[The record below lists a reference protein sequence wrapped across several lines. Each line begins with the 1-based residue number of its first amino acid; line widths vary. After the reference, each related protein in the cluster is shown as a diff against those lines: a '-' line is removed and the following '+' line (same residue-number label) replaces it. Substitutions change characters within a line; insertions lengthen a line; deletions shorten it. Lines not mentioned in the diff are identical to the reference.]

1 MRIDI
6 DEPRAAEQF
15 WEGMREVAASAAR
28 HQDRDLYR
36 SLVKIGRAALAQGA
50 QLVPSCGLFLPC
62 PVCDSVPGERCINVP
77 GHPLGNTT
85 LHPQRVQL
93 AERALRG
100 EVPLPSSLA

>member
-1 MRIDI
+1 M
-6 DEPRAAEQF
+6 
-15 WEGMREVAASAAR
+15 
-28 HQDRDLYR
+28 
-36 SLVKIGRAALAQGA
+36 
-50 QLVPSCGLFLPC
+50 FLPC

-77 GHPLGNTT
+77 GHPLANTT